1 MSKDVNKSFIS
12 HFLAIGS
19 GTIISMLLGLLSTPV
34 ITRIV
39 DPDEYGQ
46 LSIFQMYTSIALM
59 ILCLGLDQALVRFFY
74 NEDKLEYKQTLL
86 RFCFGIPISVTIVVA
101 LIVIIL
107 ATFKIVIFEFTPAIM
122 VLLAINVIVAVANR
136 IAILVLR
143 ITYESKKFAVC
154 NILTKLFYIVT
165 AIGLCKGIKSHY
177 FMMLAIATIIST
189 LIPTLYA
196 IIESREIW
204 RLKTSYPLNNKSEIL
219 RYGIPLILSMGITTV
234 FQAIDKISLNHY
246 CSYADVGIYS
256 SAMTLVNIFAIIQST
271 FNSLWGPMQVEHYVK
286 HPEDTGY
293 IQKANRM
300 ITIIMFFMG
309 ISLILI
315 KDVFAFLLGEK
326 FRMAGSIMPF
336 LIFNPI
342 MFTISETTC
351 SGIGISKKSYLN
363 IIVASGACLTN
374 VIGNTLLV
382 PRLEC
387 QGAAISTGV
396 SYIVFWALRTIISN
410 RYYYVNYG
418 IPKFMILTV
427 LVLCYAFYNT
437 FFPFGILSCIMY
449 IVLVAVLLLL
459 YRSSINDIQNMIMR
473 FVTQRRKK

>member
-19 GTIISMLLGLLSTPV
+19 GTIISMLLGLLSTPI

-74 NEDKLEYKQTLL
+74 DEDNLEYKRSLL

-101 LIVIIL
+101 LIAIIL
-107 ATFKIVIFEFTPAIM
+107 ATCKIVVFEFTPAIM
-122 VLLAINVIVAVANR
+122 LLLAINVVVAVANR

-154 NILTKLFYIVT
+154 NILAKLFYIVT
-165 AIGLCKGIKSHY
+165 AIGLCKGIKNHY

-204 RLKTSYPLNNKSEIL
+204 RLKTSYPLNKKLEIL
-219 RYGIPLILSMGITTV
+219 RYGMPLILSMGITTV

-326 FRMAGSIMPF
+326 FHLAGSIMPF

-342 MFTISETTC
+342 MYTISETTC

-374 VIGNTLLV
+374 FIGNTLLV
-382 PRLEC
+382 PRLGC

-418 IPKFMILTV
+418 IPKFLILTV

-449 IVLVAVLLLL
+449 IILVAVLLLL
-459 YRSSINDIQNMIMR
+459 YRSSISDVQSMIMR